1 MNIKAESRW
10 RTYLKATLRNVRGIA
25 AKALPK
31 AFTFTRRWS
40 VFFIL
45 LPSQVF
51 LAIAGSALFAHLDP
65 RIAVDNPF
73 AFLAELPALAS
84 YASAAIAFAVFFK
97 LLIWHDLPREVEA
110 ELQKRAMAG
119 EPGARWILIK
129 DRIEWTV
136 LLLVFIAF
144 FWPAR

>member
-1 MNIKAESRW
+1 MKLPAP
-10 RTYLKATLRNVRGIA
+10 A
-25 AKALPK
+25 ASALAWLNAAARRYTPK
-31 AFTFTRRWS
+31 AITFTRRWS

-84 YASAAIAFAVFFK
+84 YASCAIAFAVFFK
-97 LLIWHDLPREVEA
+97 MLLWHDLPREAEA
-110 ELQKRAMAG
+110 VLQKQAAEG
-119 EPGARWILIK
+119 NAGARWILIK
-129 DRIEWTV
+129 DRLEWTV
-136 LLLVFIAF
+136 LLIVFIAF
-144 FWPAR
+144 FWPSR

>member
-1 MNIKAESRW
+1 MKAKLRAAAGTVR
-10 RTYLKATLRNVRGIA
+10 RTA

-31 AFTFTRRWS
+31 ALNFTRRWN

-73 AFLAELPALAS
+73 AFLAELPALAT
-84 YASAAIAFAVFFK
+84 YASAAIAFSVFFK
-97 LLIWHDLPREVEA
+97 LLIWHDLPREAEA
-110 ELQKRAMAG
+110 ELHRRAAAAD
-119 EPGARWILIK
+119 PGARWILIK